1 MRDESHTIRATATF
15 ELITPDAAPV
25 AVAVELTYSSR
36 DPYAVQAS
44 FRTGHDSTVDW
55 VFARE
60 LLADGLVDSAGAGD
74 VRVQPMSEDPN
85 TIELE
90 LTSPSGHALFTTSA
104 DTLADFLQR
113 TYSAVPPAAE
123 YSWLDFDAA
132 LADLLDTTAQ
142 D

>member
-1 MRDESHTIRATATF
+1 MRDESTTIRSTATF
-15 ELITPDAAPV
+15 DLITPDAAPV
-25 AVAVELTYSSR
+25 SVSVELTYSSR

-44 FRTGHDSTVDW
+44 FKTGHDTTVDW
-55 VFARE
+55 VFARD
-60 LLADGLVDSAGAGD
+60 LLADGLVDSAGTGD
-74 VRVQPMSEDPN
+74 VRVQPMSEDPG

-104 DTLADFLQR
+104 KTLSDFLQA
-113 TYSAVPPAAE
+113 TYEAVPPANE

>member
-1 MRDESHTIRATATF
+1 MRDDTKTIRATAMF
-15 ELITPDAAPV
+15 ELIAPDAPV
-25 AVAVELTYSSR
+25 VPVKVELSYSSR

-55 VFARE
+55 VFARD
-60 LLADGLVDSAGAGD
+60 LLGDGLVDSAGTGD
-74 VRVQPMSEDPN
+74 VRVQPMGDDP
-85 TIELE
+85 TRIELE

-104 DTLADFLQR
+104 QTLSEFLQA
-113 TYSAVPPAAE
+113 TYDAVPPAQE

-132 LADLLDTTAQ
+132 LSDLLDTTAQ